1 MAKPILDHICKLG
14 KNLNE
19 MQVDYYC
26 PGDSLYEF
34 LGIYGQSINEDTT
47 IDLDD
52 LEINGNK
59 INLQLKANC

>member
-1 MAKPILDHICKLG
+1 
-14 KNLNE
+14 